1 MVLYKNTI
9 FGGFAMKKVI
19 LILLFSFLL
28 PLSIFAAPFGLTMG
42 MSLDDLAEACDGTEP
57 KHIENDCYYVF
68 PVKKHPLFK
77 HYVAFV
83 DSDKGL
89 YCIKAIS
96 DDIQTNNYGSEI
108 QNAFAEIKERVSK
121 TYGKPRMIDEIAS
134 DSLWKEDKYW
144 VSALADGARTYACI
158 WESSSKNKLKDDL
171 TDVSI
176 YASAQRVPQ
185 IGWII
190 LEYDFNNMQAVKDAQ
205 DDVF

>member
-1 MVLYKNTI
+1 
-9 FGGFAMKKVI
+9 MKK
-19 LILLFSFLL
+19 ILLIIFISIFF
-28 PLSIFAAPFGLTMG
+28 PITIFAAPFGLSMG
-42 MSLDDLAEACDGTEP
+42 MSLEDLNEVCDGTEP
-57 KHIENDCYYVF
+57 KHIKDDCYYVF
-68 PVKKHPLFK
+68 PLKKHPLFK

-83 DSDKGL
+83 DNEKGL

-121 TYGKPRMIDEIAS
+121 TYGKPRIIDEIAS
-134 DSLWKEDKYW
+134 DTLWKDDKYW

-185 IGWII
+185 MGWII
-190 LEYDFNNMQAVKDAQ
+190 LEYNFNNMQAVKDAQ

>member
-1 MVLYKNTI
+1 
-9 FGGFAMKKVI
+9 MKK
-19 LILLFSFLL
+19 LILVFLISL
-28 PLSIFAAPFGLTMG
+28 IFPIAIFAAPFGLTMG
-42 MSLDDLAEACDGTEP
+42 MSLDELAEACDGAEP
-57 KHIENDCYYVF
+57 KYIENDCYYVF

-185 IGWII
+185 MGWII

>member
-1 MVLYKNTI
+1 
-9 FGGFAMKKVI
+9 MKKI
-19 LILLFSFLL
+19 LVILLFSFLL
-28 PLSIFAAPFGLTMG
+28 PLSIFAAPFGLKMG
-42 MSLDDLAEACDGTEP
+42 MTIDEITEACDGAEP

-89 YCIKAIS
+89 YCIKAVS

-171 TDVSI
+171 IDVSI
-176 YASAQRVPQ
+176 YASAQRFPQ
-185 IGWII
+185 IGWNI
-190 LEYDFNNMQAVKDAQ
+190 LEYDFNNIQAVKDAQ